1 MKLQDSL
8 PVDHRLGQVYRYS
21 AGIIGLFLL
30 VFGILGFTN
39 NVGFFSTHGDKVAGM
54 TSNGLLSLLSVLFGL
69 LLMAGAARGGN
80 TASTVNICVG
90 VLFILSGFV
99 NLGLLGG
106 KHNFLAFHMQN
117 VMFSFVVGLLV
128 MMFGMYGRV
137 TTHLPFDNPYWL
149 SRHPEV
155 AQRREPGPPTT
166 LPPRSEVKPSIGAPW
181 TSLPHK

>member
-21 AGIIGLFLL
+21 AGGIGIFLL

-39 NVGFFSTHGDKVAGM
+39 NVGFFSTHGDKIAAM

-69 LLMAGAARGGN
+69 LLIAGAVRGGN
-80 TASTVNICVG
+80 FASTLNMSVG

-99 NLGLLGG
+99 NLALLGG

-117 VMFSFVVGLLV
+117 VMFSFAVGLLL
-128 MMFGMYGRV
+128 MTFGMYGRV
-137 TTHLPFDNPYWL
+137 TTHLPYDNPYWRN
-149 SRHPEV
+149 RHPE
-155 AQRREPGPPTT
+155 AARASRTLTLPQGPPPRQG
-166 LPPRSEVKPSIGAPW
+166 LPQG
-181 TSLPHK
+181 